1 MIRVLFAALAAFP
14 VPASLARPVLRSVE
28 DPKPQT
34 EKRDPIYDEKA
45 DAKAD
50 IAAAVARA
58 KKDNRRVLVQW
69 GANWCG
75 WCHRLHELFHS
86 DKDIAKAL
94 LYEYDV
100 VLVDIGRWDKNMDLA
115 TSYGANLKQSGVPFL
130 TLLDGEGKVL
140 VNQDSGAFESKDEK
154 KPGHDPRTVLEFL
167 KGHQAPYAK
176 AQDLY
181 DAALAR
187 AKAENRS
194 VFLHFGAPW
203 CGWCRRL
210 EAWMASTEVAP
221 ILTKGFIDLKIDTER
236 TVGGNEMMTAMIAT
250 AAGSRPGAKTGGGIP
265 WFVFLDSSGSL
276 LADSDGEEGNIGFP
290 SQPAEIDVF
299 VAMLKKSGAKL
310 SAVEIDQLRRT
321 LEADREKRE
330 SAEKKKA
337 G

>member
-1 MIRVLFAALAAFP
+1 MIQVLLAAVAVLPTPSSF
-14 VPASLARPVLRSVE
+14 ARPVLPTE
-28 DPKPQT
+28 DLKPQA

-45 DAKAD
+45 DAKVD
-50 IAAAVARA
+50 IAAAVVHAR
-58 KKDNRRVLVQW
+58 KENRRVLVQW

-75 WCHRLHELFHS
+75 WCHRLHELFHG
-86 DKDIAKAL
+86 DKDLAKEL

-115 TSYGANLKQSGVPFL
+115 TSYGANLKESGVPYL
-130 TLLDGEGKVL
+130 TLLDGEGKVI
-140 VNQDSGAFESKDEK
+140 VNQDSSSFESKDEK
-154 KPGHDPRTVLEFL
+154 KPGHDPKTVLEFL
-167 KGHQAPYAK
+167 KSHQAPYAK

-187 AKAENRS
+187 AKSENRR

-203 CGWCRRL
+203 CVWCRRL
-210 EAWMASTEVAP
+210 EAWMASADVAP
-221 ILTKGFIDLKIDTER
+221 ILAREFIDLKIDTDR
-236 TVGGNEMMTAMIAT
+236 TIGGSEMLTAMLAKAS
-250 AAGSRPGAKTGGGIP
+250 AANPGAKTGGGIP
-265 WFVFLDSSGSL
+265 WFAFLDSSGSL
-276 LADSDGEEGNIGFP
+276 LADSDGAEGNIGFP
-290 SQPAEIDVF
+290 SQPAEIDHF

-310 SAVEIDQLRRT
+310 AAAEVDQLKRA